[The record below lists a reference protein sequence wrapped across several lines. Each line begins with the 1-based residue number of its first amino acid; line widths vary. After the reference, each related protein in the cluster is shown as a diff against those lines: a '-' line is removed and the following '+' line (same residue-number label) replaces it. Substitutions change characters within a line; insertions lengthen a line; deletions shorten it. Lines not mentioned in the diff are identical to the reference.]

1 MAATLALNPVD
12 AMDIEERILMKELAA
27 LKAQKLQLAQADKK
41 KTSRHSSKKSSTKS
55 PKKAASPSKSPKKA
69 SKSPVASASKSP
81 KKIVS
86 PRSKANPQKREQQ
99 LEALQSLTNTINE
112 AGLVSILKDWFLG
125 KEEYTLHTPAAWTK
139 AKVPSELTDS
149 IADAQIT
156 GLDEER
162 WDSLGPSARLWL
174 VMLASL
180 ELSPEKFPDYELIR
194 RTMCLAM
201 KIEDPFSKTKLNA
214 QELSHGIDKLGHMV
228 CLAGKWGD
236 SDVHKPCSLAVLF
249 GHLLKKSSL
258 VGRID
263 VVPGDDA
270 AMTKAVAKRQEELN
284 LLIDPPAN
292 KTGFWIESR
301 RRTFDWIQI
310 NLGKKEAPVQQ
321 HVIDDRSSKDK
332 KKHHKK
338 SSSSKNHHKRDAS
351 PVRRRR
357 HHSSSSD
364 EESSLDDS
372 EGYDWPSSS
381 SEEDDSSNE
390 ESSSSSE

>member
-1 MAATLALNPVD
+1 M
-12 AMDIEERILMKELAA
+12 
-27 LKAQKLQLAQADKK
+27 
-41 KTSRHSSKKSSTKS
+41 
-55 PKKAASPSKSPKKA
+55 
-69 SKSPVASASKSP
+69 
-81 KKIVS
+81 
-86 PRSKANPQKREQQ
+86 
-99 LEALQSLTNTINE
+99 
-112 AGLVSILKDWFLG
+112 
-125 KEEYTLHTPAAWTK
+125 
-139 AKVPSELTDS
+139 PSELTDS

-156 GLDEER
+156 GLSEER

-174 VMLASL
+174 VMLSAL

-194 RTMCLAM
+194 RTMCMAM
-201 KIEDPFSKTKLNA
+201 KIEDPFSSTKLNA

-310 NLGKKEAPVQQ
+310 NLGKKEAAVQQ
-321 HVIDDRSSKDK
+321 HVVDDRSSKDK

-338 SSSSKNHHKRDAS
+338 SSSSKKHHKRDAS

-357 HHSSSSD
+357 HHSSSSSE

-381 SEEDDSSNE
+381 EEDESSSE
-390 ESSSSSE
+390 ESSSSSSE